1 MAEEKDHLVS
11 ALPVEDRIEE
21 APETPDTN
29 SAPVDTND
37 RVTDS
42 KSGRSDSV
50 HVLHNVLR
58 LFTAA
63 ETEAEEEA
71 ENRRKLNQVIHS
83 MLIVGLVGST
93 IVIFLGLSISEVLH
107 RPLPSRV
114 RGFRQ
119 IIDGLERGSPS
130 SFLDLGILLLIATP
144 ILRVVG
150 SLIEFVNRRDWRY
163 AVITSMVLLILA
175 VSVLVGRG

>member
-1 MAEEKDHLVS
+1 MAEGKDNLVS
-11 ALPVEDRIEE
+11 DLPAENRIEA
-21 APETPDTN
+21 APETHDIA
-29 SAPVDTND
+29 SAPADANVRLPN
-37 RVTDS
+37 R
-42 KSGRSDSV
+42 KSDRSDSV
-50 HVLHNVLR
+50 RVLHNVLG
-58 LFTAA
+58 LLTAP

-71 ENRRKLNQVIHS
+71 ESRRKLNQVIHS
-83 MLIVGLVGST
+83 MLIVGLAVST
-93 IVIFLGLSISEVLH
+93 IVIFLGLSIGEVLH

-114 RGFRQ
+114 RGFQQ
-119 IIDGLERGSPS
+119 ILVGLERGSPS